1 MSEDKVKTPW
11 YAQKT
16 IVVIFVVT
24 LGCVYIEVKP
34 RINLVSLPDLV
45 VPGPAR
51 IGMVQLVYTAVHS
64 KSYHAVPWLVGSV
77 NRE

>member
-1 MSEDKVKTPW
+1 MKTPW

-16 IVVIFVVT
+16 IVVIFIVT

-45 VPGPAR
+45 VPGPTR
-51 IGMVQLVYTAVHS
+51 IGTVQLVYIAVHS